1 MNRSALLLGVSF
13 VTAALH
19 TGAVQAANPA
29 SDHRRFQLEQ
39 QQDALNFSLQQDLR
53 ARNYDLAP
61 ADARRLEALELQ
73 QRLEYQ
79 QLEQR
84 QRQRESSLRHSP
96 IPVPDA
102 ERRLELQRDL
112 FAQERQLELQ
122 RFELDRQRLLQ
133 SIARQPLQPRVDP
146 GRLR

>member
-19 TGAVQAANPA
+19 TGAAQAANPA

-39 QQDALNFSLQQDLR
+39 QQ
-53 ARNYDLAP
+53 
-61 ADARRLEALELQ
+61 
-73 QRLEYQ
+73 
-79 QLEQR
+79 
-84 QRQRESSLRHSP
+84 
-96 IPVPDA
+96 DA

-133 SIARQPLQPRVDP
+133 SIARQPLRPRVDP
-146 GRLR
+146 GRLG